1 MNTSD
6 GIPGSAVLE
15 YVAHGGVEVS
25 SAGVF
30 EYQVEWSGPRA
41 TTQPSPILRSVS
53 PETPKLRSVRRD
65 LESMV
70 ANEEEV
76 V

>member
-1 MNTSD
+1 MAPS
-6 GIPGSAVLE
+6 
-15 YVAHGGVEVS
+15 
-25 SAGVF
+25 
-30 EYQVEWSGPRA
+30 
-41 TTQPSPILRSVS
+41 SPILRSVS

-76 V
+76 VRSLIQPIKVALEGDIPMKNIAKDFGWELGHV